1 MTGPWRVLYP
11 GPDGPQNR
19 EKIRVCRV
27 GFHQRCSAS
36 PMSAHRDPCQS
47 SVPPCRGCQI
57 TRGSQ
62 KPIPRVGSQGAQT
75 KLGTRETGGGRTRFL
90 EIVLFA
96 GDRRK
101 TEGKG
106 SCCRNRRLSRPLPL
120 LVADGAGGVGDTG
133 RNGGRTI
140 MSLLKMIFSRRGQR
154 QQKP

>member
-1 MTGPWRVLYP
+1 MTGPWRVLYL
-11 GPDGPQNR
+11 GPDGPENR

-27 GFHQRCSAS
+27 GSHQRCSAS

-62 KPIPRVGSQGAQT
+62 KPSPRVGSQGAQT

-90 EIVLFA
+90 EIVLLA

-101 TEGKG
+101 TEGKVPVVEIG
-106 SCCRNRRLSRPLPL
+106 VSPGPSPFLLPTER
-120 LVADGAGGVGDTG
+120 VGWGIRGGMAVG
-133 RNGGRTI
+133 R
-140 MSLLKMIFSRRGQR
+140 
-154 QQKP
+154 